1 MALTDLTNTTW
12 IFQNPPNMSGYP
24 LNYQYVYINFEAN
37 GLTFAR
43 FYAWSSGIYY
53 YYANGSSR
61 QVWSSNSTYY
71 TSVWENYRTIHI
83 TGGTDATNATFI
95 AWLETHA
102 TLFIKPYRVYEPAL
116 VATADA
122 IRAKGETSAQ
132 IEWTENG
139 FAEAI
144 TNMVVPIPS
153 DYGHISW
160 DGATLTVS

>member
-1 MALTDLTNTTW
+1 MALSDLTNTTW
-12 IFQNPPNMSGYP
+12 VFPNPPDMTNYP
-24 LNYQYVYINFEAN
+24 LNYKYVYINFDAN
-37 GLTFAR
+37 GLSFAR
-43 FYAWSSGIYY
+43 FYAWSSSIYY
-53 YYANGSSR
+53 YFQNGSSR
-61 QVWSSNSTYY
+61 QVWDKYY
-71 TSVWENYRTIHI
+71 NYTATWELYRTIHI
-83 TGGTDATNATFI
+83 TGGTDATNPTFI

-102 TLFIKPYRVYEPAL
+102 ILFVKPYRVYEPAL

-144 TNMVVPIPS
+144 TNMVVPIPP

>member
-12 IFQNPPNMSGYP
+12 VFPSPPDMSNYP
-24 LNYQYVYINFEAN
+24 LNYQYVYIDFEAN
-37 GLTFAR
+37 GNEFVR
-43 FYAWSSGIYY
+43 WSAYSSAIYY
-53 YYANGSSR
+53 YYKSGGSR
-61 QVWSSNSTYY
+61 QVWSKYGGY
-71 TSVWENYRTIHI
+71 PWDDYRTIHI

-95 AWLETHA
+95 AWIETHA
-102 TLFIKPYRVYEPAL
+102 TLFIKPYRVTEPAL

-122 IRAKGETSAQ
+122 IRAKGETSAP

>member
-12 IFQNPPNMSGYP
+12 VFPNPPDMSNYP
-24 LNYQYVYINFEAN
+24 LKYNYVYIDFESNSAE
-37 GLTFAR
+37 FVR
-43 FYAWSSGIYY
+43 FYAGPSFIYY
-53 YYANGSSR
+53 YKRGGGSR
-61 QVWSSNSTYY
+61 QVWSQYGGY
-71 TSVWENYRTIHI
+71 PWDDYRTIHI

-95 AWLETHA
+95 AWLEKHA
-102 TLFIKPYRVYEPAL
+102 ILFVKPYRVYEPAL

-122 IRAKGETSAQ
+122 IRAKGETSAP

-153 DYGHISW
+153 DYGHIAW
-160 DGATLTVS
+160 DGHTLTVS